1 MIRIVI
7 PYHLKNLANV
17 STDEIQIELDRAAPM
32 TIGAALEALEAKH
45 PVLRGTIRDHGTL
58 KRRPFLRFFAC
69 NRDLSLESYDTEL
82 PRDVIEGREPFI
94 VLGGIAGG

>member
-1 MIRIVI
+1 MIRVVI

-17 STDEIQIELDRAAPM
+17 STDEIELEVPSP
-32 TIGAALEALEAKH
+32 TIGGALEALEAKH

-69 NRDLSLESYDTEL
+69 NRDLSLEPYDTEL

-94 VLGGIAGG
+94 ILGGIAGG